1 MYMCMQMRVLLLLLA
16 LGLQVVLSFTRSA
29 TTALLPPSTAATWSR
44 LAMSFDRQGA
54 PRTTNKFQRK
64 FTGVLQQMVHKR
76 ERNAAI
82 ESIRRDPLI
91 PKVESIVNA
100 ALDRKAGNIVVLRI
114 AEWTEVAQFMI
125 IMDGNSKAQLQAIA
139 ASIEERLVES
149 FQETPYVKDGVATSG
164 WMVLDYSDIL
174 VHIMTPPTRAFYKLE
189 QRWKDCDAYPIDH
202 LVPPTTGAAASTS
215 SSTFD
220 ENDDTDEHISD
231 IVGDYIEETEGNEVG
246 IARRDETDPFWS

>member
-1 MYMCMQMRVLLLLLA
+1 MRVLLLLLA
-16 LGLQVVLSFTRSA
+16 LGLQVVVSFTSRTA
-29 TTALLPPSTAATWSR
+29 TTALPSSTAATWSR

-100 ALDRKAGNIVVLRI
+100 AIDRKAGNIIVLRI

-125 IMDGNSKAQLQAIA
+125 IMEGNSKAQLQAIA
-139 ASIEERLVES
+139 ASIEERLAAS

-189 QRWKDCDAYPIDH
+189 QRWKDGDVYPIDH
-202 LVPPTTGAAASTS
+202 LVPPATGAPAST
-215 SSTFD
+215 TFGED
-220 ENDDTDEHISD
+220 DNDRDHDDSNEHISD
-231 IVGDYIEETEGNEVG
+231 IVGDYVEETEGNEAG
-246 IARRDETDPFWS
+246 MARRDETDPFWS